1 MPQTSYKAHELLKP
15 NIFLIGRG
23 NSCAISEELNILKYA
38 SAHSGLIVVKD
49 NSTLAYVLKSTK
61 AAIHDNDES
70 PHHWLFSWQI

>member
-49 NSTLAYVLKSTK
+49 NSALA
-61 AAIHDNDES
+61 
-70 PHHWLFSWQI
+70 